1 MRTRHIAALAA
12 ILVGSATAQA
22 QPLRVEYTVAGSSGN
37 WLLNFTL
44 FNDFGGP
51 SDMGVYWFGINT
63 PSTSVTGSAPAWW
76 SNGASTANAGSGTTY
91 QNSWRTD
98 MSTFLLPGQSMGGF
112 VAQSFALSAPT
123 SVGWFAYAFSDSY
136 AQSNGGYDVGDNFNG
151 YTYNPGFES
160 RSSGVILP
168 PPPPPPSLLPPL
180 PPPPTEG
187 LVPQT
192 TTPEPSTYAL
202 MASGLAALGYLKR
215 RRKVA

>member
-1 MRTRHIAALAA
+1 MRIRHIAALAA

-22 QPLRVEYTVAGSSGN
+22 QPLRVEYTVSGSSGN

-63 PSTSVTGSAPAWW
+63 PSTSVTGSASAWW
-76 SNGASTANAGSGTTY
+76 SNGASTVNAGSGTTY

-98 MSTFLLPGQSMGGF
+98 MSTFLLPGQSMTGF
-112 VAQSFALSAPT
+112 AAQSFALAAPT

-151 YTYNPGFES
+151 LTYNPGFES
-160 RSSGVILP
+160 RSTGFIVQVNPGTLTP
-168 PPPPPPSLLPPL
+168 PPPPP
-180 PPPPTEG
+180 TE
-187 LVPQT
+187 LNVPVT

-202 MASGLAALGYLKR
+202 MATGLAALGYLKR
-215 RRKVA
+215 RRRAA